1 MTKEKLKEAYDLNAC
16 IDNLK
21 EVRDSLN
28 KDDHSIYRI
37 YYLGLTCI
45 TPDIKSELRDLI
57 VAFLDEKIETVSSE
71 FEKLQ
76 GVTKYGPCKDC

>member
-1 MTKEKLKEAYDLNAC
+1 MTEEKLKKATNLYAC

-37 YYLGLTCI
+37 DYLGLTCI
-45 TPDIKSELRDLI
+45 TPEIKSELRDLI

-71 FEKLQ
+71 FEKL
-76 GVTKYGPCKDC
+76 

>member
-1 MTKEKLKEAYDLNAC
+1 MTEETLKKAYKLNAC

-28 KDDHSIYRI
+28 KDDNSMYRI
-37 YYLGLTCI
+37 DYLGLTCI

-71 FEKLQ
+71 FEKL
-76 GVTKYGPCKDC
+76 

>member
-1 MTKEKLKEAYDLNAC
+1 MTEEKLKRAKNLYAC

-28 KDDHSIYRI
+28 KDDNSMYRI
-37 YYLGLTCI
+37 DYLGLTRI
-45 TPDIKSELRDLI
+45 TPEIKSELRDLI

-71 FEKLQ
+71 FEKL
-76 GVTKYGPCKDC
+76 

>member
-1 MTKEKLKEAYDLNAC
+1 MTEETLKKAYELNAC

-37 YYLGLTCI
+37 DYLGLTQI
-45 TPDIKSELRDLI
+45 TPEIKSELRDLI

-71 FEKLQ
+71 FEKL
-76 GVTKYGPCKDC
+76 

>member
-1 MTKEKLKEAYDLNAC
+1 MTEEKLKRAKNLYAC
-16 IDNLK
+16 IDNLN

-28 KDDHSIYRI
+28 KDDNSMYRI
-37 YYLGLTCI
+37 DYLGLTHI

-71 FEKLQ
+71 FEKL
-76 GVTKYGPCKDC
+76 